1 MVPGSNEGADHDTH
15 EEEAMKS
22 LATIIPAC
30 LAFFL
35 LYVGCSRDEQTPPP
49 AEKHKVT
56 RPIDKSKLEEA
67 KRPVIE
73 ERERPRPWGKGARE
87 PKVPAIE
94 EDTSRVPEG
103 KRGEAEKA
111 MKKMGRHYVVKKD
124 ETLSRIAALPDV
136 YGNPLKWPILF
147 RHNLQRLRPNQVP
160 DAQLPQ
166 GLALKVISP
175 REIKG
180 NLEKRFN
187 NVWVVNVISSTVQE
201 KITPKAIDLI
211 VEGYEVY
218 ITRARVKGKD
228 WFRLRVGFYKSRN
241 EASAA
246 AKKIMAI
253 LDITDSWVTKVGK
266 REFKAFAGY

>member
-1 MVPGSNEGADHDTH
+1 
-15 EEEAMKS
+15 MKS

-56 RPIDKSKLEEA
+56 RPIDKSKLGEAKSPLIEEGERPGPGAEEA
-67 KRPVIE
+67 
-73 ERERPRPWGKGARE
+73 ERPKA
-87 PKVPAIE
+87 PAIE
-94 EDTSRVPEG
+94 AERSRVPEE

-111 MKKMGRHYVVKKD
+111 MEQMAGYYVVKKD

-147 RHNLQRLRPNQVP
+147 RHNLQRLRSNQVP

-166 GLALKVISP
+166 GLGLKVISP
-175 REIKG
+175 EEIKG
-180 NLEKRFN
+180 NLEKRSN

-201 KITPKAIDLI
+201 KITTTAINLI